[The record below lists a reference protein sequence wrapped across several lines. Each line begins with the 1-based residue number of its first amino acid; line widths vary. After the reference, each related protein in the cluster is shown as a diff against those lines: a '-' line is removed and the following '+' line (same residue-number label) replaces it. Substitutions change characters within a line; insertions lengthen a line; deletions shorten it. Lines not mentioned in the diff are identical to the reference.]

1 LFIRKC
7 FSLLE
12 KMSAPSTPNQPIRAV
27 NHAPVRFN
35 AHHAGVLAAFANQA
49 PHDEGL
55 QENIPGNQAFNAM
68 LENAANEEIKTP
80 ARHRVLSP
88 SPLRDTSRLQQALF
102 Q

>member
-1 LFIRKC
+1 
-7 FSLLE
+7 
-12 KMSAPSTPNQPIRAV
+12 MSAPSTPNQPIRPV

-35 AHHAGVLAAFANQA
+35 PHHAGVLAAFANQVQ
-49 PHDEGL
+49 HDEDP

-80 ARHRVLSP
+80 FIARHRVFSP